1 MIVLTW
7 VIFIGI
13 IVSVVK
19 SFKDYYYNNDNWHDQ
34 EEEGGKCS
42 DEDND

>member
-13 IVSVVK
+13 IVAIVK
-19 SFKDYYYNNDNWHDQ
+19 SFKDYYYKDDNNDN
-34 EEEGGKCS
+34 E
-42 DEDND
+42 